1 MAGRKKVDCKKAY
14 KMLLDKKI
22 DDLNLIEIRGVEK
35 LSEMP
40 LYRFTVGIEIDV
52 KTLITP
58 EGVFEARY
66 VPKMYEYTRI
76 CEFNIV
82 QREKLAQWWLPQIR
96 EFIRENTITDK
107 LYEFEIK
114 ESYGTRPDEYI
125 TTVVDAYPVSLIG
138 RVKWLLSGILAYNS
152 PYLHIA
158 DYALMTKNN
167 RVIIQA
173 VRIDKTRDDY
183 VYYYITDP
191 YKAFKKYVYG

>member
-1 MAGRKKVDCKKAY
+1 MTNKKRIDCEEAY
-14 KMLLDKKI
+14 KMLLARKI
-22 DDLNLIEIRGVEK
+22 EDLDLIEMRGVEK

-40 LYRFTVGIEIDV
+40 LYRFTVGIEIDT

-66 VPKMYEYTRI
+66 VPKMYEYTRM
-76 CEFNIV
+76 CEFNIA
-82 QREKLAQWWLPQIR
+82 QRERLAQWWSFQIN
-96 EFIRENTITDK
+96 ESIKENTITDR
-107 LYEFEIK
+107 LYELTIK
-114 ESYGTRPDEYI
+114 ESYGTRPDEY
-125 TTVVDAYPVSLIG
+125 VAAVLYGYPVSLRG
-138 RVKWLLSGILAYNS
+138 REFWLLSGVLAYNS
-152 PYLHIA
+152 LYLHIA

-191 YKAFKKYVYG
+191 DSAFKKYVYG